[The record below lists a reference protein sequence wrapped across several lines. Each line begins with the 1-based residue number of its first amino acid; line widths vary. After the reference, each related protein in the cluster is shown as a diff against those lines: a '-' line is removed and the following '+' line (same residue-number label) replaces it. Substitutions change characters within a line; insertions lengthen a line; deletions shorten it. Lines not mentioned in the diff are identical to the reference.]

1 MLVYVSGY
9 IFLLF
14 GAVCLA
20 SGLYWLVELA
30 EEYTSL
36 AKKLIRGATI
46 TLLVLHVLLLVYERF
61 PLLPTG
67 TGLASHAVY
76 YQLLRSFPFV
86 EPRSALF
93 GISAVGF
100 VASNIMWYRFFAADV
115 EIFYRYGV
123 APLPAV
129 AAFFLLVV
137 WLVPGAFFV
146 SLTVNEAVLPGAG
159 VDSLRGV
166 SPASS
171 GARGDDGGGDRKRR
185 KNVVLAGFGWAV
197 DAVRRAAGYESRER
211 TDLFSSAPGRRAQH
225 DCPML
230 QYMCVCR
237 SAKGASKRGT
247 CTACRSCDGAKGG
260 VTSRA
265 RGDAASCARGGLAT
279 SRSVEQKS
287 KFIISF
293 KTHHKDRQTAQK

>member
-1 MLVYVSGY
+1 MWLPSLFVVLVYVSGY

-225 DCPML
+225 DW
-230 QYMCVCR
+230 
-237 SAKGASKRGT
+237 
-247 CTACRSCDGAKGG
+247 
-260 VTSRA
+260 
-265 RGDAASCARGGLAT
+265 
-279 SRSVEQKS
+279 
-287 KFIISF
+287 
-293 KTHHKDRQTAQK
+293 

>member
-1 MLVYVSGY
+1 MWLPSLFVLLVYVSGY

-30 EEYTSL
+30 EENTTL
-36 AKKLIRGATI
+36 AKKLLRGSTI
-46 TLLVLHVLLLVYERF
+46 TLLVLHVLLLLYERF
-61 PLLPTG
+61 PALPTLN
-67 TGLASHAVY
+67 GLASHLIY
-76 YQLLRSFPFV
+76 YQLLQAFPFV

-93 GISAVGF
+93 GLSAVGF
-100 VASNIMWYRFFAADV
+100 VASNVLWYRFFASDV

-171 GARGDDGGGDRKRR
+171 GSRLAEGGDRKRG
-185 KNVVLAGFGWAV
+185 KNVVLAGAGWV
-197 DAVRRAAGYESRER
+197 MDFIKQLAGYQGRGE
-211 TDLFSSAPGRRAQH
+211 TDPFAPGPRRQPQH
-225 DCPML
+225 DWSDDPFR
-230 QYMCVCR
+230 R
-237 SAKGASKRGT
+237 SGVPRRYR
-247 CTACRSCDGAKGG
+247 CCCWYPTA
-260 VTSRA
+260 TQRA
-265 RGDAASCARGGLAT
+265 VLRGDGH
-279 SRSVEQKS
+279 
-287 KFIISF
+287 IICCLRLQDTCNS
-293 KTHHKDRQTAQK
+293 DAGSIR

>member
-1 MLVYVSGY
+1 MWLPSLFVVLVYVSGY

-67 TGLASHAVY
+67 TGLVAHAVY

-100 VASNIMWYRFFAADV
+100 VASNVLWYRFFAADV

-146 SLTVNEAVLPGAG
+146 SLTVNESVLPGAG
-159 VDSLRGV
+159 VDSPRGV

-171 GARGDDGGGDRKRR
+171 AARGDDGSGDRKRR
-185 KNVVLAGFGWAV
+185 KNVVLAGFSWLLDG
-197 DAVRRAAGYESRER
+197 VRRAAGYETRD
-211 TDLFSSAPGRRAQH
+211 TADLFSPAPRRQ
-225 DCPML
+225 D
-230 QYMCVCR
+230 R
-237 SAKGASKRGT
+237 K
-247 CTACRSCDGAKGG
+247 
-260 VTSRA
+260 
-265 RGDAASCARGGLAT
+265 
-279 SRSVEQKS
+279 SVV
-287 KFIISF
+287 
-293 KTHHKDRQTAQK
+293 